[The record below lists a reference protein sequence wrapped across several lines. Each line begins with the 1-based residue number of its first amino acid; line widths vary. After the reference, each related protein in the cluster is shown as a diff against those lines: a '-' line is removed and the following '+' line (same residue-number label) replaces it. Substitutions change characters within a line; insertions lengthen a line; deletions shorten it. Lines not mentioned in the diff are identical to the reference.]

1 MPPVSL
7 AIMAKAPSLG
17 NPKTRLQPPL
27 TAAQARQLAAAFL
40 QDIVAI
46 AATSGAGVYV
56 ACTPPEGVAE
66 VMALT
71 GLAAGHVFPQ
81 QGDGLSSRCA
91 GVFAKLFASG
101 AEAVILIGAD
111 TPHLPEACL
120 QQAVAELSQPQ
131 AWPRLVLGPSD
142 DGGYYLIGLR
152 RESSTAL
159 PALLDG
165 MIWSTATVC
174 AETIARATAAGLEVD
189 LLPPCYDIDT
199 PSDLDRLQGEF
210 GQTGAAQQAPR
221 TRAVL
226 QALRYPH
233 DAITF

>member
-1 MPPVSL
+1 
-7 AIMAKAPSLG
+7 MAKAPSLG

-27 TAAQARQLAAAFL
+27 TAAQARPLAAAFL

-46 AATSGAGVYV
+46 AATSGAAVFV
-56 ACTPPEGVAE
+56 ACTPPAGVAE

-71 GLAAGHVFPQ
+71 GLADGQVFPQ
-81 QGDGLSSRCA
+81 QGDGLSARCA
-91 GVFAKLFASG
+91 GVFEKLFAAG
-101 AEAVILIGAD
+101 AEAVMLLGAD
-111 TPHLPEACL
+111 TPHLPEAWL
-120 QQAVAELSQPQ
+120 QQAVAELSQAQPR
-131 AWPRLVLGPSD
+131 PRLVLGPSD

-152 RESSTAL
+152 RESSASL

-174 AETIARATAAGLEVD
+174 AETIARATAAGLEVR

-199 PSDLDRLQGEF
+199 PSDLDRLQRDL
-210 GQTGAAQQAPR
+210 GQTGAAQRAPR

-226 QALRYPH
+226 QALLYPH
-233 DAITF
+233 DTITL